1 MTLIRWQTL
10 PEFETVRR
18 QMERLVDELTPN
30 YEALVKRVDIDWTPA
45 IELETQPTAFI
56 LRAQLPG
63 IDPQSI
69 DVQVSR
75 TGVSITGER
84 KFANQSAA
92 QGHIRSEFRY
102 GKFHRV
108 MTLPAP
114 VQNEQVQ
121 ADYTDGI
128 LTLTL
133 PREQTVRPTVVKVN
147 LTPDAPTAPATE
159 TAEGVEAAE

>member
-18 QMERLVDELTPN
+18 QMERFVDELTPN

-45 IELETQPTAFI
+45 IELETQPDAFI
-56 LRAQLPG
+56 VRAQLPG
-63 IDPQSI
+63 LDRQAV

-75 TGVSITGER
+75 NGVAIAGER
-84 KFANQSAA
+84 KFPTQADDK
-92 QGHIRSEFRY
+92 GHIRSEFRY

-108 MTLPAP
+108 IALPAA
-114 VQNEQVQ
+114 VQNEQVT

-133 PREQTVRPTVVKVN
+133 PREQAVRPSVVKVN
-147 LTPDAPTAPATE
+147 LTPETATE
-159 TAEGVEAAE
+159 SEPVA

>member
-18 QMERLVDELTPN
+18 QMERFVDELTPN
-30 YEALVKRVDIDWTPA
+30 YEALAKRVDIDWTPA
-45 IELETQPTAFI
+45 IELETQPDAFI

-63 IDPQSI
+63 IDPQAV

-75 TGVSITGER
+75 TGVSLAGER
-84 KFANQSAA
+84 KLVSPAEDK
-92 QGHIRSEFRY
+92 GYVRSEFRY
-102 GKFHRV
+102 GKFYRV
-108 MTLPAP
+108 ITLPAA

-147 LTPDAPTAPATE
+147 LTGETPTLPTP
-159 TAEGVEAAE
+159 EAAV